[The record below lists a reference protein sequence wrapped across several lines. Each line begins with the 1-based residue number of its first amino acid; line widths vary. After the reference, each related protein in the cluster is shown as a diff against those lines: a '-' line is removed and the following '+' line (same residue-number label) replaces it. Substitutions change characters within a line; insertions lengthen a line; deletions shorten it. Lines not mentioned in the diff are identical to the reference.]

1 MFSGRTWKCRMWM
14 PQFGWLDM
22 RSMFSGRTWRTWKCR
37 AGGRA
42 RDFWLGAAPY
52 KFVGG
57 TLASAAACYSTYMP
71 YVVYSTCNNIS
82 VIRFVLQYSL
92 RFGLP
97 YPNHHK
103 YEFSYFACNIILVN
117 IFSLQY
123 VLWFGLPYPNHH
135 KYEFSYFAC
144 NIILVNI
151 FSLQYVLWFGLPYPN
166 HHKYE
171 LLMGFLVWTPA
182 SKCWHLTTLS
192 NMCSILSLF
201 LCLWKSQNTRKVSI

>member
-1 MFSGRTWKCRMWM
+1 MLSGRTWKCRTWM

-42 RDFWLGAAPY
+42 RDFWLGTAPY
-52 KFVGG
+52 KFIGG

-82 VIRFVLQYSL
+82 VIRFLLQYNL
-92 RFGLP
+92 R
-97 YPNHHK
+97 
-103 YEFSYFACNIILVN
+103 
-117 IFSLQY
+117 
-123 VLWFGLPYPNHH
+123 FGLPYPNHH

-201 LCLWKSQNTRKVSI
+201 LCLWKSQNTRKISI